1 MNPWI
6 ITREEIRSMSALFS
20 CARMR
25 YDRYMS
31 RRIRFPEGGFPSK
44 PPTTPAR
51 RENDGSTRRNVL
63 RLLAGGAVVAAGAK
77 AVESGAVD
85 AVLNAIKPHPGERE
99 EAEATAPPGRAPR
112 HLAESSE
119 FEPSGH
125 RYSSE
130 NNAFGAAVRHAKGS
144 RDLHERFAA
153 VRRFGLDAQCG
164 LEYGIGTCP
173 PALFVRRHIRSAAR
187 TQGFPRD
194 LLPRLPSLAPALIG
208 VESGFNNSVV
218 NASSGA
224 SGAVQF
230 MPRQWEAISRRLG
243 RTLDPKNLEDLTAF
257 LGAYLADSR
266 EHLMREMGAPNRS
279 GIALNNIKRLVF
291 SVVEDDTTPENL
303 ERLATFEKE
312 FLLFADMNSYNCGV
326 PNLSAALL
334 WFEMHYLHDHVEEL
348 RGMAGNGRAV
358 YGKFL
363 SVMREKA
370 NAAIE
375 AERVAAEREGRPKRR
390 LSHNGFGPEQ
400 IEYVPMV
407 CAMAELI
414 DHELP
419 AR

>member
-1 MNPWI
+1 
-6 ITREEIRSMSALFS
+6 MSALFS
-20 CARMR
+20 LAFMR
-25 YDRYMS
+25 YHMHMS

-51 RENDGSTRRNVL
+51 PENDGSTRRNVL
-63 RLLAGGAVVAAGAK
+63 RLLAGGAVVVAGAK
-77 AVESGAVD
+77 AVEHGAVD
-85 AVLNAIKPHPGERE
+85 AVLNAIKPHPGSE
-99 EAEATAPPGRAPR
+99 ELEAIAPPGRAPR
-112 HLAESSE
+112 HLAESVE

-130 NNAFGAAVRHAKGS
+130 NNAFGEAVRHAKAS
-144 RDLHERFAA
+144 RDLGERFTA

-187 TQGFPRD
+187 TQGFPPD

-208 VESGFNNSVV
+208 VESGFDNSVV
-218 NASSGA
+218 NAASGA

-266 EHLMREMGAPNRS
+266 EHLKREMGAPNRG
-279 GIALNNIKRLVF
+279 GITLNNIKRLVF
-291 SVVEDDTTPENL
+291 GVVEDDTTPENL

-334 WFEMHYLHDHVEEL
+334 WFEMHYLHDHLEEL
-348 RGMAGNGRAV
+348 KGMAGNGRAV

-363 SVMREKA
+363 EVMKQKA

-375 AERVAAEREGRPKRR
+375 AERTAAEREGRPKRR
-390 LSHNGFGPEQ
+390 LTHNGFGPEQ

-414 DHELP
+414 DDELP